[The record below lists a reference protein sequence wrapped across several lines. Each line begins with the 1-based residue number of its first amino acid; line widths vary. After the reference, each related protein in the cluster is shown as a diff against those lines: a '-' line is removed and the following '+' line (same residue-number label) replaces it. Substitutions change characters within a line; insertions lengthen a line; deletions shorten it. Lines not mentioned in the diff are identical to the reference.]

1 MTPENPIEW
10 AFSGVLR
17 SWERFI
23 TYRKLWIDKKEMESA
38 IDYGGG
44 EIIINSV

>member
-1 MTPENPIEW
+1 MEILSLISNIVTII
-10 AFSGVLR
+10 SGA
-17 SWERFI
+17 I
-23 TYRKLWIDKKEMESA
+23 TFFQWIDKKEMESA